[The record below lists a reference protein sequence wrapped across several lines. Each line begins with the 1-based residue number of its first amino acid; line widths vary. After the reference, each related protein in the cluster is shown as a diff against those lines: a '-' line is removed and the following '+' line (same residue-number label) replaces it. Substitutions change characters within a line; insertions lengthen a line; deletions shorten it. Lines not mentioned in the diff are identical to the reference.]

1 MTRWEGGDG
10 TIHYLYAVLV
20 LWPIELAIM
29 ALLNHNNKKKHPEL
43 AAWTQEDV
51 GSVDLTPWKY
61 RGIASIE
68 ILLFVAAVYIAFSP
82 LGIGTWA
89 YSQPF

>member
-43 AAWTQEDV
+43 AAWT
-51 GSVDLTPWKY
+51 
-61 RGIASIE
+61 
-68 ILLFVAAVYIAFSP
+68 
-82 LGIGTWA
+82 
-89 YSQPF
+89 